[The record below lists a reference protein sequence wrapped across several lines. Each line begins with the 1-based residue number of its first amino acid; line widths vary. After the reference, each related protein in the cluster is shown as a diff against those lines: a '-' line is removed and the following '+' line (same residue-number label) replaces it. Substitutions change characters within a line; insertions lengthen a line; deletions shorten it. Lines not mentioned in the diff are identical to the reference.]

1 MKKEILKLTG
11 LTEAEFYKK
20 FPTPDAFASAYPGYK
35 KKLGGLTEAF
45 PQIATADNF
54 FSYGVPVPPTYYMHG
69 GPTVYP
75 QIQTDAQ
82 FFSPVYS
89 NTNNAYAVGG
99 SYMEAYPQAKRYP
112 QGPVGGSAFYMMQD
126 GGAPMEEPSK
136 DQTFYTQKMNSF
148 FDKLRQASYKNMM
161 AGVMNTE
168 EDTTAG
174 MPQLSVGRYGG
185 MPSFQP
191 GGGVPTDMIYDT
203 FDYEQVAGSAAG
215 TGLDAYKIPRQ
226 EQIDMYYGRKEN
238 PDGIFEDY
246 STRYGFDIAKELKD
260 YPGLMQQVVDS
271 NFNSKQD
278 PRYLLLVAA
287 GAISPNFADRFNVNK
302 GAGNLQRLWDQNKEL
317 VFQQY
322 KDDPQ
327 AFTETVGDYRKMLYQ
342 NTDKKGFDLDYFK
355 TLKTSKEKSD
365 YLASLQVSDA
375 FTKSWNPRVDKMTAN
390 ALKRMINP
398 QAAATQS
405 TPAASPAAAAPAP
418 SANNQTTIPAPGTP
432 TTPLDG
438 VNNQPAAANAN
449 GSNFIEPNRSA
460 ELFGDTGDPTT
471 SYRTV
476 TSADGQTFIVGPNNQ
491 LYSPFTGNQAAANT
505 NQQQQRVNP
514 YPYMNRDGYYV
525 GTGLDNVANFL
536 IPNNPR
542 QSYRNIREM
551 EGMGMGDLTPEERA
565 AFLAGDA
572 NLSKL
577 NIETRRAMQRGNR
590 LKSLTAEFNM
600 GPSKANNP
608 AAVVLGPPPSSTS
621 TNTTST
627 TNQNQSAAPG
637 STSTSSAATQPGAT
651 AANPAAPNSSATTST
666 QPGAPTTTTT
676 ASSGPSIDPNTGE
689 YEMPSAIAA
698 RIEKEQKEAER
709 KNLENYEKIKEMQI
723 RQGKKPDAYD
733 PNTNYDYGSKAASA
747 QGTVDY
753 TPPSQNATSTSAA
766 NAAVNTTTTS
776 QAPSNANSMDAATA
790 QKKASMQN
798 PNVNQAY
805 IDAQRAAASQQSA
818 APAPVYSWSD
828 AGTTPTRPNAEGI
841 YTMDYLGDER
851 ANNPAPVEI
860 GMPLKTQTG
869 PVVET
874 NPNTGQTFR
883 LGGPYVLPMYQ
894 GAVGPGQ
901 VMTDDP
907 FGGSLAQ
914 VDVPNSFPD
923 YSYDTGQ
930 NDDLDFESMVEAGLY
945 EKPMETTDFS
955 DKFKLGYK
963 FGRKKKEGVNPYA
976 PAIVRG
982 IADFMNKSRENRK
995 MDQYNTM
1002 MAAAD
1007 KNFGVFDQDRGDY
1020 EKNTGLF
1027 KLDQMI
1033 PHAQQGG
1040 PMMYDVADLF
1050 FLTPYMLKNTRGRR

>member
-1 MKKEILKLTG
+1 
-11 LTEAEFYKK
+11 
-20 FPTPDAFASAYPGYK
+20 
-35 KKLGGLTEAF
+35 
-45 PQIATADNF
+45 
-54 FSYGVPVPPTYYMHG
+54 
-69 GPTVYP
+69 
-75 QIQTDAQ
+75 
-82 FFSPVYS
+82 
-89 NTNNAYAVGG
+89 
-99 SYMEAYPQAKRYP
+99 
-112 QGPVGGSAFYMMQD
+112 MMQD
-126 GGAPMEEPSK
+126 GGQGMPEPQK

-148 FDKLRQASYKNMM
+148 FDKLRQAAYNNLQS
-161 AGVMNTE
+161 GIMNSE
-168 EDTTAG
+168 PDTTSA
-174 MPQLSVGRYGG
+174 MPELNMGRYGG

-191 GGGVPTDMIYDT
+191 GGGIPADMIYDT

-215 TGLDAYKIPRQ
+215 TGLDDYKIPRN
-226 EQIDMYYGRKEN
+226 EQLDMFYGRKEN
-238 PDGIFEDY
+238 PTKKQFEDY
-246 STRYGFDIAKELKD
+246 STRYGFDVGKELKD

-271 NFNSKQD
+271 NFNSTQD

-322 KDDPQ
+322 KDDPE
-327 AFTETVGDYRKMLYQ
+327 AFTGAVGDYRKMLYQ

-365 YLASLQVSDA
+365 YLSGLQVSDA

-390 ALKRMINP
+390 ALSRMINP
-398 QAAATQS
+398 QAAANQS
-405 TPAASPAAAAPAP
+405 TAAASPAPAAAAPA
-418 SANNQTTIPAPGTP
+418 AAATT
-432 TTPLDG
+432 
-438 VNNQPAAANAN
+438 NNQPAAAAN
-449 GSNFIEPNRSA
+449 NSNFIEPNRSA

-476 TSADGQTFIVGPNNQ
+476 TTADGQTFVVGPNNQ
-491 LYSPFTGNQAAANT
+491 LYSPFKGNQATTTT

-536 IPNNPR
+536 IPNNQR

-565 AFLAGDA
+565 AFLSGNA

-577 NIETRRAMQRGNR
+577 DIQTRRAMQKGNR
-590 LKSLTAEFNM
+590 LKSITAEFNT
-600 GPSKANNP
+600 GPSRANNP

-621 TNTTST
+621 TTTTPT
-627 TNQNQSAAPG
+627 TNQNQNAVPG
-637 STSTSSAATQPGAT
+637 STSTSSTATQPGAT

-666 QPGAPTTTTT
+666 QPTAASTT
-676 ASSGPSIDPNTGE
+676 SSGPSIDPNTGE
-689 YEMPSAIAA
+689 PEMPSAIAA
-698 RIEKEQKEAER
+698 RIEKEQKETER
-709 KNLENYEKIKEMQI
+709 KNLENYEKVKEMQI

-753 TPPSQNATSTSAA
+753 SPPSQNAASNPAA
-766 NAAVNTTTTS
+766 NAMISSGSTTTTTS

-805 IDAQRAAASQQSA
+805 IDAKRAAAAQSA
-818 APAPVYSWSD
+818 PGPTAYSWSD
-828 AGTTPTRPNAEGI
+828 TGTTPIRPNAEGV
-841 YTMDYLGDER
+841 YTMDYLGEER

-860 GMPLKTQTG
+860 GMPLRTQAG

-907 FGGSLAQ
+907 FAGDLNQ
-914 VDVPNSFPD
+914 VNVPNAMPD
-923 YSYDTGQ
+923 YSWDSGQ
-930 NDDLDFESMVEAGLY
+930 NNDLDFQSMVDAGLY
-945 EKPMETTDFS
+945 EAPIETTDFS
-955 DKFKLGYK
+955 DKFSLGYK
-963 FGRKKKEGVNPYA
+963 FGKKKKKGVNPYA
-976 PAIVRG
+976 PAMVRFA
-982 IADFMNKSRENRK
+982 ADKINQFREDAA
-995 MDQYNTM
+995 MDRNNTM

-1007 KNFGVFDQDRGDY
+1007 KNFSVFDQDRGDY
-1020 EKNTGLF
+1020 RINMGDFRPDRLV
-1027 KLDQMI
+1027 
-1033 PHAQQGG
+1033 PSAQQGG

-1050 FLTPYMLKNTRGRR
+1050 FLTPYMLKNTRGRG